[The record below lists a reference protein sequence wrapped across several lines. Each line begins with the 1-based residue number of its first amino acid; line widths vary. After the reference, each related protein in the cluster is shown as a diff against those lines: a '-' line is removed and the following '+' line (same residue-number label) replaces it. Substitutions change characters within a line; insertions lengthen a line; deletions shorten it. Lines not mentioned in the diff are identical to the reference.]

1 MTMFQQGPHERV
13 GGCSTDQ
20 TADNTG
26 ASALSTSCSPCPGDY
41 YVPSLA
47 IGPGSLSLSYPCGDR
62 SLIHWCSQSSS
73 VFVYNTRGERF
84 DASSAMLPA
93 FVRAEQDNG
102 LVPYLR
108 AQPMLHPYSS
118 TPVQNVQEA
127 TRPLLQTRN
136 RTLIPIL
143 SKGMGLPVPD
153 VKFNVRSSN
162 GIMYTATTRIS
173 DVVRCT

>member
-1 MTMFQQGPHERV
+1 MAAQQTKLQTTQVQARYQLPVARV
-13 GGCSTDQ
+13 RATTTCHLLRLD
-20 TADNTG
+20 
-26 ASALSTSCSPCPGDY
+26 LVLYP
-41 YVPSLA
+41 
-47 IGPGSLSLSYPCGDR
+47 LSYPCGDR

-127 TRPLLQTRN
+127 TWPLLQTRN